1 MEILKVLQFC
11 ASKCTRTMTWVTSSY
26 CRTTR
31 HSLAQR
37 LLRFSVWFCIQKL
50 LLLWWKHL
58 KFFFLNCFKIKFKLS
73 RHTVSFHHLEKLA
86 ENTYSD
92 LRALQSL
99 KFPREYAYWVLC
111 PTGSK
116 CVDSARPGDLGG
128 HSDVTMLGNV
138 LGRNPKGMAMAWK
151 LWKVTHGTI

>member
-1 MEILKVLQFC
+1 MSDLVLLSYNAPFSCSEVIKILCLILHPKAFVALMKAF
-11 ASKCTRTMTWVTSSY
+11 KN
-26 CRTTR
+26 
-31 HSLAQR
+31 
-37 LLRFSVWFCIQKL
+37 
-50 LLLWWKHL
+50 
-58 KFFFLNCFKIKFKLS
+58 FFLNCFKIKFKLS

-128 HSDVTMLGNV
+128 HGDVTMLGNV
-138 LGRNPKGMAMAWK
+138 LGRNPKGMAMVWK
-151 LWKVTHGTI
+151 L